1 MKRSE
6 MKARLAQ
13 TIHDYQW
20 SSTADEFAD
29 HLLNFLEQQGML
41 PPSAIFVIDWD
52 RWDPE
57 KKEWYPSKE
66 RIHSNKWEAEDET
79 QRDD

>member
-13 TIHDYQW
+13 TIHDYIW
-20 SSTADEFAD
+20 CNTADEFAD

-41 PPSAIFVIDWD
+41 PPETIVVVDWS
-52 RWDPE
+52 RWDPD

-66 RIHSNKWEAEDET
+66 RIHSNKWEAEDEA
-79 QRDD
+79 Q